1 LDWLHGGIMLHTMA
15 HSETWLANFV
25 HCKTDFDPD
34 PINSD
39 KSRAGAKIAEAELFD
54 RVPPPHVVGHGS
66 SSAVTIPP
74 WRER

>member
-1 LDWLHGGIMLHTMA
+1 MLHTMA
-15 HSETWLANFV
+15 HSETRLASFV
-25 HCKTDFDPD
+25 HCKTDFGTD

-54 RVPPPHVVGHGS
+54 RVPSPHVGGYGS
-66 SSAVTIPP
+66 SSAVAIQP